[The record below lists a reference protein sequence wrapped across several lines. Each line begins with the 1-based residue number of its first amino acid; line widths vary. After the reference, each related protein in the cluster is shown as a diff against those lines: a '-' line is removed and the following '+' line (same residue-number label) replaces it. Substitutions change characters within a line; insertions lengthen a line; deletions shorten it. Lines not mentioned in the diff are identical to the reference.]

1 MAIEYKTFKV
11 RPSLVGGEA
20 AEPDKLV
27 DEKIKQLRKKGWHV
41 RGIWSVP
48 LGPPFYVYIT
58 CWKG

>member
-1 MAIEYKTFKV
+1 MAIVYKTFKV
-11 RPSLVGGEA
+11 KPTPADKGC
-20 AEPDKLV
+20 EPETLV